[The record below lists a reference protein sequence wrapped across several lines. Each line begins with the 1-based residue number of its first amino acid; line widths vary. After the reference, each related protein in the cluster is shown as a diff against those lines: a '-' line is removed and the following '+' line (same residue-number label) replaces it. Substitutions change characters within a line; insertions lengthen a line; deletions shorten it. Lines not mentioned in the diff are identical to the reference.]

1 MKKFISIFI
10 VFCFVLPLFSEENV
24 SANQE
29 NLNVPKIENN
39 ALSPKKDWFMVF
51 DWGFMLG
58 RVTKI
63 QEQTGK
69 SNFVWKDSL
78 MGGFIT
84 ANFFEL
90 FPVES
95 SLRLQ
100 IFYPFL
106 NQFNGMKQFSKQT
119 VVYGVDLFMGPN
131 FEKIFMPNF
140 SVKFTPG
147 IHYMYHIS
155 DEYHWHYA
163 GAGLVLGARYKLG
176 KPFSIMLD
184 GSFTFDNAN
193 LGTNKKIRPIDWCW
207 SWQASLGFRYSK
219 KIAGR

>member
-10 VFCFVLPLFSEENV
+10 VFCLVLPLFSEESV
-24 SANQE
+24 SVHQE
-29 NLNVPKIENN
+29 NLNVPQIETS

-58 RVTKI
+58 RVIKI

-106 NQFNGMKQFSKQT
+106 NHK
-119 VVYGVDLFMGPN
+119 
-131 FEKIFMPNF
+131 
-140 SVKFTPG
+140 SVFL
-147 IHYMYHIS
+147 Y
-155 DEYHWHYA
+155 
-163 GAGLVLGARYKLG
+163 
-176 KPFSIMLD
+176 
-184 GSFTFDNAN
+184 
-193 LGTNKKIRPIDWCW
+193 
-207 SWQASLGFRYSK
+207 
-219 KIAGR
+219 